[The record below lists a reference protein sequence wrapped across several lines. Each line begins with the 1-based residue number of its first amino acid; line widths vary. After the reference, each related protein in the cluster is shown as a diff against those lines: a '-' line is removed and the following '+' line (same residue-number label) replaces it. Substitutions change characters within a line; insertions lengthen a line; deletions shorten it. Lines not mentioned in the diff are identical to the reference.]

1 MRVLRTVI
9 ALICIQL
16 FAACTYDSIRTHE
29 HQRCGAMPQSE
40 SARCYART
48 QDTKAEYDAK
58 RSKLKESMEGKPG
71 NPTDPRYE
79 QWIP

>member
-1 MRVLRTVI
+1 
-9 ALICIQL
+9 
-16 FAACTYDSIRTHE
+16 
-29 HQRCGAMPQSE
+29 MPQSE

-58 RSKLKESMEGKPG
+58 RSKLKQSLESKPDR
-71 NPTDPRYE
+71 PTDPRYE

>member
-1 MRVLRTVI
+1 
-9 ALICIQL
+9 
-16 FAACTYDSIRTHE
+16 
-29 HQRCGAMPQSE
+29 MPQSE

-58 RSKLKESMEGKPG
+58 RSKLKQSLEGKPDR
-71 NPTDPRYE
+71 PTDPRYE